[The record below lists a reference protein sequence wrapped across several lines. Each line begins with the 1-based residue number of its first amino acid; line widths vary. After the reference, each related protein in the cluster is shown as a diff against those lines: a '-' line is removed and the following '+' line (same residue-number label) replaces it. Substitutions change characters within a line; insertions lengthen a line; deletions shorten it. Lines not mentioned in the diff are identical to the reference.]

1 MQHVE
6 HLAPHGERLV
16 GGKTLLAR
24 ATGRFYTPEIL
35 AEQLAHALIESAAD
49 FSGREVR
56 IIDPFCGDGRL
67 VVSFLR
73 QAANSHSFRKARF
86 QVSLWDTD
94 GKAVAEAE
102 AKIRALAAAKKIAVK
117 VDARAHDTF
126 LNSTEALGTYDI
138 ALTNPPQSHGCI
150 FG

>member
-16 GGKTLLAR
+16 GGKALVAR

-35 AEQLAHALIESAAD
+35 AEQLAHALIESAPD

-67 VVSFLR
+67 LVSFLR
-73 QAANSHSFRKARF
+73 QAANSRSFRKARF

-94 GKAVAEAE
+94 KAAVAEAE
-102 AKIRALAAAKKIAVK
+102 ARIKAVAAGKKLNVQ
-117 VDARAHDTF
+117 VDA
-126 LNSTEALGTYDI
+126 
-138 ALTNPPQSHGCI
+138 
-150 FG
+150 